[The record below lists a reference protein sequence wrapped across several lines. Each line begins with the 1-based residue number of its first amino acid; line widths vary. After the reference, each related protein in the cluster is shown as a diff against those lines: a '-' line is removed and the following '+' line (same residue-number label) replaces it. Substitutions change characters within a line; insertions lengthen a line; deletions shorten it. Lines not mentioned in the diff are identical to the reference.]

1 MSEILDIINSI
12 KGECECGVYH
22 DTSIKDIRIGSGLVH
37 KVGEILRENGF
48 PKKILLV
55 ADKNTIKAAEG
66 IIESLDGFE
75 LSFHIYDFIR
85 VATMEHVEE
94 LEALIKDKDI
104 GVLSVG
110 SGSVNDPCR
119 LAAARQDKPLCIF
132 GTAPSMDGFASY
144 GAPIVANG
152 FKFSYSA
159 KSPEVII
166 GDTKILANAPVEL
179 KSAGFGDMIAKYV
192 GLVDWKISELL
203 TGERYCEKVAK
214 LTKDAVDEL
223 VLMADK
229 VTVNDEYTAGKI
241 FEALLK
247 TGVGMSFMQNSRP
260 ASGAEHIISHL
271 LECKELQD
279 GIIPN
284 YHGDDIGVCTL
295 ETLKLYE
302 KYAEMESIKAEREEI
317 DWDDVFAFYG
327 NMAEEVR
334 KVNFPD
340 NIVDEV
346 DPEKLE
352 ASWGEIVNIIKSY
365 PSYAECRAAMEKAGC
380 KITVAD
386 IGKSDK
392 LFYDCMKYSPFMR
405 KRLTLLR
412 LTTMIK

>member
-1 MSEILDIINSI
+1 
-12 KGECECGVYH
+12 
-22 DTSIKDIRIGSGLVH
+22 
-37 KVGEILRENGF
+37 
-48 PKKILLV
+48 
-55 ADKNTIKAAEG
+55 
-66 IIESLDGFE
+66 
-75 LSFHIYDFIR
+75 
-85 VATMEHVEE
+85 
-94 LEALIKDKDI
+94 
-104 GVLSVG
+104 
-110 SGSVNDPCR
+110 
-119 LAAARQDKPLCIF
+119 
-132 GTAPSMDGFASY
+132 
-144 GAPIVANG
+144 
-152 FKFSYSA
+152 
-159 KSPEVII
+159 
-166 GDTKILANAPVEL
+166 
-179 KSAGFGDMIAKYV
+179 MIAKYV

-271 LECKELQD
+271 IECKELQD

-317 DWDDVFAFYG
+317 DWDAVFAFYG

-386 IGKSDK
+386 IGKDED
-392 LFYDCMKYSPFMR
+392 FFRACMYYSPFMR
-405 KRLTLLR
+405 RRMTLLR
-412 LTTMIK
+412 MKHMIV